1 MEHDLARADHRNRCD
16 RQSVGLRDRPASC
29 RSFLRESVPPRGDES
44 EKLLPTFP
52 MARQKTLPMLRK
64 AYARIDNAESEP
76 CPIHRR
82 NVSASPS
89 PVPDRSA
96 ALPGV
101 RQSFWR
107 KECTASFTLITAL
120 GYEIYPCTKRRI
132 AGSPTAVVAAIF
144 WFLSRVRSFREL
156 LATGRAGCCA
166 LIETL
171 VAAGRLVQPPVD
183 VSDIQ
188 AMKPS

>member
-1 MEHDLARADHRNRCD
+1 MPDTPPQRRRIAI
-16 RQSVGLRDRPASC
+16 VGA
-29 RSFLRESVPPRGDES
+29 G
-44 EKLLPTFP
+44 
-52 MARQKTLPMLRK
+52 Q
-64 AYARIDNAESEP
+64 IG
-76 CPIHRR
+76 
-82 NVSASPS
+82 SASWREA
-89 PVPDRSA
+89 VILA
-96 ALPGV
+96 KGV
-101 RQSFWR
+101 H
-107 KECTASFTLITAL
+107 ASFTLITAL

-156 LATGRAGCCA
+156 LATGRAECCA